1 MKVILQ
7 QEVKKLGKK
16 GDMLEVAEGYGRNYL
31 LPNKLAVEATTGKLT
46 QLQHEKDHEVRLKE
60 KELWQAK
67 QLGEKLAKTAV
78 VVKTKAGDNGKLFGA
93 VTSKELAELLK
104 KDFGL
109 TIDKRKIEL
118 KEPVKAVGEYVVT
131 VKIHPEV
138 HVQVKFKVTAN

>member
-1 MKVILQ
+1 MKIILL
-7 QEVKKLGKK
+7 EDVKKLGKK
-16 GDMLEVAEGYGRNYL
+16 GDMLEVSEGYGRNFL
-31 LPNKLAVEATTGKLT
+31 LPNKLAVEATSGKMT
-46 QLQHEKDHEVRLKE
+46 QLQHAKDHEVRQKE
-60 KELWQAK
+60 KELLQAK
-67 QLGEKLAKTAV
+67 ELGEKLSKTEV
-78 VVKTKAGDNGKLFGA
+78 VVTTKAGDNGKLFGA

-118 KEPVKAVGEYVVT
+118 KDPVKSVGEYFVT